1 MSSSVIEK
9 KKLFKIVSAEILVC
23 VIAAALIGIGLLFK
37 VIAGSE
43 LIGNIMLT
51 LLTLFI
57 AGLFLL
63 NSINAVSAGNKV
75 GIAAAIM
82 LIISVLLCVVLIW
95 AGSLLGDFVT
105 TYSRITVIVAMIS
118 ILLDLIVGNYI
129 ILGKSLVIVQIF
141 QYLSFAYVELVIA
154 FVILGSTALIELWQ
168 IFVTAIIVALTLYIV
183 LKVKEKNIA
192 QKAVETKSAGD
203 YGEDYVTITKT
214 EYENLKAEVE
224 RLRELT
230 ANANAAAIPE
240 GSNNN

>member
-1 MSSSVIEK
+1 MSGSVMEK

-37 VIAGSE
+37 VIEGSE

-63 NSINAVSAGNKV
+63 NSINAVTAGNKV

-82 LIISVLLCVVLIW
+82 LIISVLLCIVLIW
-95 AGSLLGDFVT
+95 AGSLLGDFLI
-105 TYSRITVIVAMIS
+105 TYSRITVIVAMVS

-129 ILGKSLVIVQIF
+129 ILGKSLIIVQIF

-154 FVILGSTALIELWQ
+154 SVILGSTALIELWQ

-183 LKVKEKNIA
+183 LKVKEKSIA
-192 QKAVETKSAGD
+192 QKETATRINSAG
-203 YGEDYVTITKT
+203 EECLTITKQ
-214 EYENLKAEVE
+214 EYEELKAAAAK
-224 RLRELT
+224 LKELT
-230 ANANAAAIPE
+230 DKAE
-240 GSNNN
+240 